1 MTEPGAHPGERGA
14 GVIST
19 AAGLVV
25 FLMFLLF
32 AVQLL
37 FALYASSTITA
48 VANDAARRAAEARAP
63 ELADIEARARHHLG
77 RVGAGAE
84 FRWESADTD
93 GDGEADTIVLTVSAE
108 PPRFVP
114 ASIGDGVGLGTVDR
128 TVRARIE
135 AAP

>member
-1 MTEPGAHPGERGA
+1 MTQPARSSERGA

-19 AAGLVV
+19 AAGLLV

-37 FALYASSTITA
+37 FALYASSTVTA
-48 VANDAARRAAEARAP
+48 VANDAVLRAAEAGAP
-63 ELADIEARARHHLG
+63 DLALIEEQARRNLG
-77 RVGAGAE
+77 RVGESAT
-84 FRWESADTD
+84 FHWETADTD
-93 GDGEADTIVLTVSAE
+93 ADGVPDTVVLAVSAD

-114 ASIGDGVGLGTVDR
+114 ASVGDGVGLGSIVR

-135 AAP
+135 TSE